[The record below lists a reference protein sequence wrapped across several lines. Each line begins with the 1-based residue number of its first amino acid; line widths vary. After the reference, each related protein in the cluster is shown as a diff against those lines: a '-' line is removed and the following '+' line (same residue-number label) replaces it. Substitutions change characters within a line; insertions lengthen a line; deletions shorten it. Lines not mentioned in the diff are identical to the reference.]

1 MDEMELPDALHEQI
15 SDLCEQGDELAESGD
30 YPAALVE
37 YRQAWELIPQP
48 KENWEA
54 ATWVLAAI
62 ADALYLSGDLA
73 AARDTLEHAMHCPDA
88 LGNPFLHLR
97 LGQVLFDSGAPDQAA
112 DQLMRA
118 YMGAGAAI
126 FAEEDPRYLAF
137 LGTRAQL

>member
-1 MDEMELPDALHEQI
+1 MSWPSRATTRRRWLNTA
-15 SDLCEQGDELAESGD
+15 
-30 YPAALVE
+30 
-37 YRQAWELIPQP
+37 RAWELIPQP